1 MKFLKIVF
9 VLILIAFIIAQF
21 VPVDKSNPKFDAKL
35 DLIIMENPPEE
46 IAQILRSTCYD
57 CHSNE
62 TVWPWY
68 SNIAPVSWVVS
79 KHVIEGR
86 DNFSF
91 SLWGEYDQDDKSYAV
106 EEIIE
111 EMENGDMP
119 IPGYDLTHPD
129 AKLTLEQ
136 KELLFT
142 WLRTL
147 QK

>member
-1 MKFLKIVF
+1 MKFIKIVF
-9 VLILIAFIIAQF
+9 IILSVAFIIAQF
-21 VPVDKSNPKFDAKL
+21 VPVDKSNPKFDTKL
-35 DLIIMENPPEE
+35 DLINMENPPEN
-46 IAQILRSTCYD
+46 IAQILRTTCYD

-68 SNIAPVSWVVS
+68 SNIAPVSWVVA
-79 KHVIEGR
+79 KHVEEGR
-86 DNFSF
+86 DNFNFSF
-91 SLWGEYDQDDKSYAV
+91 WGEYDQDDKSYAV

-111 EMENGDMP
+111 EMEEGDMP

-129 AKLTLEQ
+129 AKLTMEQ
-136 KELLFT
+136 KESLFV